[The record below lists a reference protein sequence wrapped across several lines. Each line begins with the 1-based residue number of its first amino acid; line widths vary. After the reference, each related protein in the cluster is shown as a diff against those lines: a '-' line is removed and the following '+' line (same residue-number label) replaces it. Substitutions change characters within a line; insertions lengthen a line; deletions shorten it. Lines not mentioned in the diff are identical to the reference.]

1 MTDNIQNRTIG
12 MLQNMATN
20 SKFFSGNQNA
30 SKNDG
35 NSPLM
40 LFQPFNLVVFLSFY
54 SPVIL
59 AISITSLSFLFQ
71 NFKGFIYLAFLIG
84 VCIIRNFIYKWSGG
98 SPVGNDKSICTSIQ
112 YTPFGNPTF
121 SVFVFAFTLTY
132 VLAPMFANGS
142 INFWILSVFLCYFF
156 VDIFIKT
163 YKKCISNYGDLF
175 LNIFFGS
182 ATSLFIIFLMY
193 TGGSGNFLFFNET
206 QSNKDVCSMPS
217 NQTFKCN
224 VYKNGE
230 LIGNI

>member
-1 MTDNIQNRTIG
+1 
-12 MLQNMATN
+12 
-20 SKFFSGNQNA
+20 
-30 SKNDG
+30 
-35 NSPLM
+35 
-40 LFQPFNLVVFLSFY
+40 
-54 SPVIL
+54 
-59 AISITSLSFLFQ
+59 
-71 NFKGFIYLAFLIG
+71 
-84 VCIIRNFIYKWSGG
+84 
-98 SPVGNDKSICTSIQ
+98 
-112 YTPFGNPTF
+112 
-121 SVFVFAFTLTY
+121 
-132 VLAPMFANGS
+132 MFANGS

-182 ATSLFIIFLMY
+182 TTSLFIIFLMY